1 MMLIIPSDKNDMT
14 TRFRRSPQGIVSRVF
29 DSVGV
34 VALATSVLALLV
46 YSIAGALETEGTSLR
61 VCLTT
66 LNIAII
72 CFIAAR
78 LVELADRILRMS
90 NRDHQ

>member
-1 MMLIIPSDKNDMT
+1 MLINPIDKHDMT
-14 TRFRRSPQGIVSRVF
+14 IRFRRAPQGVVARIF
-29 DSVGV
+29 DWLGV

-46 YSIAGALETEGTSLR
+46 FWIASSLETEGISLR

-66 LNIAII
+66 LNISII
-72 CFIAAR
+72 CFVAAR
-78 LVELADRILRMS
+78 LVELADRVLRMS